1 MSGDEVEYELEYEL
15 HCATISPETNRVY
28 TLSIMCG
35 CKLTCFQVKL
45 VFSLFYIEKKYSR

>member
-35 CKLTCFQVKL
+35 CKLTCFQVEL